1 MLKFCP
7 KCNAQVYDDTS
18 FFCYKCG
25 MQLPVHIR
33 EKEKDRS
40 QTHERQPD
48 RESTY
53 VQADALA
60 SPEPVLI
67 QPVKPESPDDS
78 LPSAKPASIYPA
90 KSRST
95 HVRNDSQV
103 LPKASAIHP
112 ANPVEICALC
122 GSSITDE
129 NRIYCKNCGAYIH
142 QGMPSAVSSIVKDE
156 PALIKEISIPSNPK
170 VNDWKLIVKFI
181 VKCAGF
187 VIILFFIFF
196 ILYLLASSGYSN
208 L

>member
-40 QTHERQPD
+40 QTHGRQVPD
-48 RESTY
+48 RGSTY
-53 VQADALA
+53 VQADSLV
-60 SPEPVLI
+60 SPEPALI
-67 QPVKPESPDDS
+67 QPVKPVFT
-78 LPSAKPASIYPA
+78 Y
-90 KSRST
+90 
-95 HVRNDSQV
+95 VRDDSQV
-103 LPKASAIHP
+103 LPKPSAIHP
-112 ANPVEICALC
+112 ANPVEICAQC
-122 GSSITDE
+122 GSPIINK

-142 QGMPSAVSSIVKDE
+142 QEMPTDVSSIVNQE
-156 PALIKEISIPSNPK
+156 PALIKETSIPLNPK
-170 VNDWKLIVKFI
+170 ANDWKSIVKFI

-196 ILYLLASSGYSN
+196 MLYLLASSGYSN